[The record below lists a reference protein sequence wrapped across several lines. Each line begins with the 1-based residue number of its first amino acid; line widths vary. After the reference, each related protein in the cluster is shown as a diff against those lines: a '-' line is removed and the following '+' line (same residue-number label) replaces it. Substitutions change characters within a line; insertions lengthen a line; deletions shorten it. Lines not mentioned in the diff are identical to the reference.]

1 MQHVGSSLQHLI
13 SFLFSV
19 AAFQLSCG
27 MWDPVPRLG
36 IEPRPSALGLWKLSC
51 WTIREVPGNL
61 KMKRLEDFP
70 VMTTHILSWVT
81 IKFLLIKVSLLYVRP
96 WCWGRLKAGGEGGDR
111 GWKGW
116 MASPTQWIWVWE
128 NSERWW
134 RTGKPGVLQ
143 TMRSQRVGHDWA
155 TEQKICQIG
164 LTYIIFS
171 VCTKPSREV

>member
-1 MQHVGSSLQHLI
+1 MQHVGSSLWHSI

-19 AAFQLSCG
+19 AAFKLSCSMG
-27 MWDPVPRLG
+27 DLVPQLG
-36 IEPRPSALGLWKLSC
+36 IEPRPSALGLWRLSH

-61 KMKRLEDFP
+61 KMKRLEDFS

-81 IKFLLIKVSLLYVRP
+81 IKFLLIKVSLFYVIP
-96 WCWGRLKAGGEGGDR
+96 WCWGRLRAGGEGGDR
-111 GWKGW
+111 GWDGW
-116 MASPTQWIWVWE
+116 MASLTQWTWVWE

-143 TMRSQRVGHDWA
+143 TMRSQRVRHDRV
-155 TEQKICQIG
+155 TEQKICQTV

-171 VCTKPSREV
+171 ICTKPSREV